1 MFVRAVEGPKMFADR
16 IQLMTVFERLGQRN
30 ETTFREGHPAPFNPD
45 RMVFTRGKTGL
56 GIVAIA
62 LLAFSLLFV
71 VVRRNQTAATDA
83 AITLRLQ
90 KRKHPAFD
98 RLMNVASWPG
108 FPPQSRL
115 LPPSFAAFLWF
126 LGFRIE
132 AVFQLMA
139 WGTSGIS
146 FLFKCVMRRARP
158 GPATPEIR
166 VVVARIGGTS
176 FPSGHVLNYMGVYG
190 FLAYLAFTWLRPAAI
205 RRAVIAVTTGLIALV
220 GPSRIYLGH
229 HWFTDVLAS
238 YLLGTAYLIGLSGLY
253 RRVRMRVSGGRQ
265 RLG

>member
-1 MFVRAVEGPKMFADR
+1 
-16 IQLMTVFERLGQRN
+16 MTVFGLPRQSKA
-30 ETTFREGHPAPFNPD
+30 TTFREGHPARFNPD
-45 RMVFTRGKTGL
+45 RVVFARGRIGL
-56 GIVAIA
+56 GIVTIA

-71 VVRRNQTAATDA
+71 VVRRNRTAATDA

-90 KRKHPAFD
+90 KRNHPAFD

-115 LPPSFAAFLWF
+115 LPPSFAAALWF
-126 LGFRIE
+126 FGFRIE
-132 AVFQLMA
+132 AVFQLIA

-146 FLFKCVMRRARP
+146 FLIKCVMRRARP

-166 VVVARIGGTS
+166 VVVAKIGGTS

-205 RRAVIAVTTGLIALV
+205 RRAVIAVMTGLIALV

-253 RRVRMRVSGGRQ
+253 RRVRMRVSAGRH
-265 RLG
+265 GSG

>member
-1 MFVRAVEGPKMFADR
+1 
-16 IQLMTVFERLGQRN
+16 MTVFGRRRQFN
-30 ETTFREGHPAPFNPD
+30 ETTFRDAHPVQFNPD
-45 RMVFTRGKTGL
+45 RLGFARGRTGL

-71 VVRRNQTAATDA
+71 IVRRNRTAATDA

-90 KRKHPAFD
+90 KRNHPTFD
-98 RLMNVASWPG
+98 RLMNAASWPG

-115 LPPSFAAFLWF
+115 LPPSIAAFLWF

-132 AVFQLMA
+132 AVFQLLA

-146 FLFKCVMRRARP
+146 FLIKCVMRRARP
-158 GPATPEIR
+158 GPMTPGIR
-166 VVVARIGGTS
+166 VVVANIGGSS

-190 FLAYLAFTWLRPAAI
+190 FLAYLAFSWLRPAAI
-205 RRAVIAVTTGLIALV
+205 RRAIISVATGLIALV

-238 YLLGTAYLIGLSGLY
+238 YLLGTAYLIGLSSLY
-253 RRVRMRVSGGRQ
+253 RRVRMRVSDR
-265 RLG
+265 RYNVN